1 MSVIVKPVVT
11 EKMTNLTEKLNRY
24 GFLVDCKANKIQ
36 VKNAVEKMYGVTVES
51 VNTMNYYGKAKTRFT
66 KAGLVSG
73 RTNKYKKAII
83 TVAEGDAIDFYSN
96 I

>member
-24 GFLVDCKANKIQ
+24 GFIVDYKANKIQ
-36 VKNAVEKMYGVTVES
+36 VKKAVEAMYGVTVDS
-51 VNTMNYYGKAKTRFT
+51 VNTMNYYGKAKSRFT

-73 RTNKYKKAII
+73 RTNKFKKAII
-83 TVAEGDAIDFYSN
+83 TVVEGDAIDFYSN

>member
-51 VNTMNYYGKAKTRFT
+51 VNTMNYYGKAKSRFT

-73 RTNKYKKAII
+73 RTNKYKKAIV
-83 TVAEGDAIDFYSN
+83 TVTDGDVIDFYSN